1 MLPLRDLHGV
11 VGCAAAPEFV
21 IVPKG
26 AIHIGNVVKIG
37 PSPPKGCDG
46 EAQLGSAIK
55 NSC

>member
-37 PSPPKGCDG
+37 PSPPRDATEKR
-46 EAQLGSAIK
+46 S
-55 NSC
+55 